1 MGMVRERRSKFEGS
15 DSISVYFSLKITPTK
30 WNRIFRF
37 ILIFIQDGQMGLKGH
52 EDISGDLIV
61 LDRARSFLVPIYPL
75 FAEEG
80 IIS

>member
-1 MGMVRERRSKFEGS
+1 
-15 DSISVYFSLKITPTK
+15 
-30 WNRIFRF
+30 
-37 ILIFIQDGQMGLKGH
+37 MGLKGH

-61 LDRARSFLVPIYPL
+61 LDKAPTFLVPIYPL